1 MSRNPV
7 YVVGSWGEDGR
18 FILRSYSN
26 SQSEATKRLKEAIKD
41 RSYYHPTQCK
51 IYKVYPEEVVEDNE
65 DLKFFNNAQKVIDKL
80 DLQGNFVFEKA
91 WKDGMTSIRRHI
103 SIYSNR
109 EFSLNEKTNTLIY
122 KITNESY
129 GDLRCREVWDDMLEE
144 IYDALYCVEIP
155 KMKKVLQ
162 ELDTNI
168 RISIVDRNR
177 CKIIKGFITK

>member
-7 YVVGSWGEDGR
+7 YIVGSWGEDGR

-41 RSYYHPTQCK
+41 RSYYNPTQCK
-51 IYKVYPEEVVEDNE
+51 IYKVYPEEIAEDSE
-65 DLKFFNNAQKVIDKL
+65 DLKFFSNAQKIIDKL

-91 WKDGMTSIRRHI
+91 WASEKPQIYGHI

-109 EFSLNEKTNTLIY
+109 EFSLDEKTKTLIY

-129 GDLRCREVWDDMLEE
+129 GDLSCREVWDDMLEE